1 MPVLSVDAM
10 QALDQPAP
18 RASGTLESHYAPNAK
33 VRLMDARAMQ
43 TALDLLGRDV
53 DGKGDLNGT
62 DDVDDVDDADDVDDV
77 DGTGGARGNSE
88 GISVDVSISVSV
100 GNDDS
105 EGDGD
110 DDGEGEGDLSGTD
123 DADSARSGIDDDGE
137 GRGDSFI
144 FISANLS
151 SDFFVF
157 IGVDGL
163 DS

>member
-1 MPVLSVDAM
+1 MIDDKRLNIFLLSK
-10 QALDQPAP
+10 
-18 RASGTLESHYAPNAK
+18 GEI
-33 VRLMDARAMQ
+33 
-43 TALDLLGRDV
+43 GRIRNIGDGDGDGDV
-53 DGKGDLNGT
+53 DGKGEGDLNGT
-62 DDVDDVDDADDVDDV
+62 DDVD
-77 DGTGGARGNSE
+77 GTDGARGNSE

-105 EGDGD
+105 EGD
-110 DDGEGEGDLSGTD
+110 DDGEGEGDLNGTD
-123 DADSARSGIDDDGE
+123 DVDSARSVIDDDGE

-157 IGVDGL
+157 ISVDGL